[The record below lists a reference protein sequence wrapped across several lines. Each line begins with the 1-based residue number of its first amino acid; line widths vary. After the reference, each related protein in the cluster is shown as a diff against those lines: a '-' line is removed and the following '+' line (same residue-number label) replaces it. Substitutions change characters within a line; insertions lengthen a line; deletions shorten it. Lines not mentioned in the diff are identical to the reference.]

1 MIGYIKHEIWYL
13 YQDKLYRNASYL
25 MLSNI
30 IIALTGFFFWLI
42 AARLYT
48 PEDVGLATALI
59 SAMGL
64 FVVFSTSGFDPTF
77 IRFLPSMNSE
87 ERSRFISTAFLFSIA
102 VSAILS
108 VIFIL
113 FIDFFAPKLD
123 ILKFP
128 VYSLIFILFTIVA
141 CMFFLLNGMFIA
153 RRKCSFLLIK
163 TSLQCILKVLFLPFL
178 ILVMGMGIWVGIFLS
193 YSFSIIVA
201 LFFALFLL
209 LRVYPRIKICFD
221 IKVLKKAFKFLSG
234 NYISSIFSQLPNFLF
249 PIIVLNLVSGADA
262 AYFYMP
268 WHIFF
273 IFLSFIGPINAALLM
288 EGSYKKD
295 IRKDQGKAIKLSFLV
310 VLGGIALFFMFG
322 RPLLSLFG
330 KGYADSVNLLYV
342 LALSLIPASI
352 NQIYLTV
359 KNIRKEIREFTGM
372 NVFIYSSS
380 LVLGTLSIPYF
391 GIIGIGYGWL
401 IGQTLGVV
409 WIGLKIFKNSLRKQ

>member
-1 MIGYIKHEIWYL
+1 
-13 YQDKLYRNASYL
+13 
-25 MLSNI
+25 
-30 IIALTGFFFWLI
+30 
-42 AARLYT
+42 
-48 PEDVGLATALI
+48 
-59 SAMGL
+59 
-64 FVVFSTSGFDPTF
+64 
-77 IRFLPSMNSE
+77 
-87 ERSRFISTAFLFSIA
+87 
-102 VSAILS
+102 
-108 VIFIL
+108 
-113 FIDFFAPKLD
+113 
-123 ILKFP
+123 
-128 VYSLIFILFTIVA
+128 
-141 CMFFLLNGMFIA
+141 
-153 RRKCSFLLIK
+153 
-163 TSLQCILKVLFLPFL
+163 
-178 ILVMGMGIWVGIFLS
+178 
-193 YSFSIIVA
+193 
-201 LFFALFLL
+201 
-209 LRVYPRIKICFD
+209 
-221 IKVLKKAFKFLSG
+221 
-234 NYISSIFSQLPNFLF
+234 
-249 PIIVLNLVSGADA
+249 
-262 AYFYMP
+262 
-268 WHIFF
+268 
-273 IFLSFIGPINAALLM
+273 M